1 MHKKKAS
8 LIPLNY
14 DYSLSSEQEETA
26 NEGPFDVVFTPTS
39 GMLSRKVP
47 GRPKSPEYV
56 FLRVEYFRFNHQ
68 KQE

>member
-14 DYSLSSEQEETA
+14 DYNLSSEQEEA
-26 NEGPFDVVFTPTS
+26 PNEVPFDVVFTPTS

-56 FLRVEYFRFNHQ
+56 STTAYYFRFSHQ
-68 KQE
+68 KRE